1 MEFGGILHEKI
12 EEEKPGEKGGGDGK
26 VEEAVFEVGV
36 KGEAMNVGV
45 ALAEEA
51 SRAVVVQDEEEV
63 ALAENDRGAADA
75 VVAPAEEA
83 SRAVVA
89 EDKDEVALAEEALGA
104 ADAVVAPAEE
114 ASGAVVAEDKEE
126 GGLARGGSGGC

>member
-36 KGEAMNVGV
+36 QGEAMNVGV
-45 ALAEEA
+45 AL
-51 SRAVVVQDEEEV
+51 
-63 ALAENDRGAADA
+63 
-75 VVAPAEEA
+75 AEEA

-89 EDKDEVALAEEALGA
+89 EDKDEVALAEDHFPPQIVITYPPKLIIANN
-104 ADAVVAPAEE
+104 
-114 ASGAVVAEDKEE
+114 
-126 GGLARGGSGGC
+126 